1 MEALYVPVANPA
13 VLMDAVTGSVSV
25 VIVPD
30 AGLKVNHAALSAT
43 DQVKVLPPLLVTFTV
58 IAVGFPAPCTALKDK
73 LVGFSPMD
81 GLGAVLTVNVTGTAR
96 GVFVAP
102 PAETV
107 IVPVWVPAVRPAVA
121 TLMLS
126 VPAPVPDAGLRL
138 SQLVFSVAVQLSVPL
153 PELEI
158 EIVLAAGLLP
168 P

>member
-1 MEALYVPVANPA
+1 M
-13 VLMDAVTGSVSV
+13 
-25 VIVPD
+25 
-30 AGLKVNHAALSAT
+30 
-43 DQVKVLPPLLVTFTV
+43 
-58 IAVGFPAPCTALKDK
+58 
-73 LVGFSPMD
+73 
-81 GLGAVLTVNVTGTAR
+81 
-96 GVFVAP
+96 
-102 PAETV
+102 
-107 IVPVWVPAVRPAVA
+107 PAVRPAVA